1 MAAAGE
7 GLGWAADHQAI
18 GRDRHIL
25 GTSRHDRQVRIIGR
39 KARREVPAEGAGAED
54 ADFEGDGQNCAPLR
68 QDFHRRP
75 RQCLHA
81 QPDVRLIRRMAR
93 IMQSGGAALG
103 TRADAKL
110 EARHH
115 LAH

>member
-1 MAAAGE
+1 MARAGPMACQIASPGSMLVKRRSTCGPVWAWKYHHGTPFIANSTAVSRPSNGAMATAGE

-54 ADFEGDGQNCAPLR
+54 ADFEVG
-68 QDFHRRP
+68 
-75 RQCLHA
+75 
-81 QPDVRLIRRMAR
+81 
-93 IMQSGGAALG
+93 
-103 TRADAKL
+103 
-110 EARHH
+110 
-115 LAH
+115 